1 MVIAVLEAIGFPW
14 LSGFP
19 LLLFLFRSPVL
30 VLFHLPMKSFSLK
43 KLLSLWQIAIA
54 VSGERK
60 DCRHG
65 TYMPDTETCSCDR
78 HWNTAGITDTID
90 FLEGVCEQY
99 QCVSDQVCRENL
111 RGHIDLDYVSC
122 PVPKWNCYCGW
133 KYAFMSGWHGFETP
147 RYENVTNSTGA
158 VRNSTGAECMGV
170 MYTFSVWSYLTLKW
184 LIQQVVIITLTLFV
198 VLLCFGKKRIRCD
211 HHDPSL
217 LKEIRKL
224 CGSPPDCTGG
234 CHVQGEGWT
243 LDRITDDFAWSFYA
257 LSLGIW
263 TLIFLV
269 VLFGLAMFAWSVVL
283 WAMVLLLIIVA
294 AVAGLCMLCGEG
306 AGGHSCDCGGCSCDC
321 CGCDPGAGLIDDGT
335 LADTFYWGGPH
346 PLTGPFWCD
355 VGGFGST
362 EDSCW
367 SCNGFCFPI
376 AWLVLRFPRMPDNLW
391 GGVVGRFLGTHSFA
405 AEDRAYRGG
414 SDCIDFLGLYW
425 MRAGDLHGH
434 NEWRVQVHDFLYRF
448 DAAELPYHDIGTTS
462 DDGTSYHRIGNAT
475 IQLLHRKFGEGD
487 RCVPSSFED
496 YRNNKC
502 WICQQEDEIDWD
514 LWLTCKHMYCQNC
527 SEKMLRRRMPC
538 PLCRV
543 FSTSIWRG
551 YRSNGSIPSHAP
563 NGVSSP

>member
-19 LLLFLFRSPVL
+19 LLPFLFRSPVL

-224 CGSPPDCTGG
+224 CGSPRTAPG
-234 CHVQGEGWT
+234 V
-243 LDRITDDFAWSFYA
+243 
-257 LSLGIW
+257 
-263 TLIFLV
+263 
-269 VLFGLAMFAWSVVL
+269 AMFRERDGL
-283 WAMVLLLIIVA
+283 W
-294 AVAGLCMLCGEG
+294 
-306 AGGHSCDCGGCSCDC
+306 
-321 CGCDPGAGLIDDGT
+321 
-335 LADTFYWGGPH
+335 
-346 PLTGPFWCD
+346 
-355 VGGFGST
+355 T
-362 EDSCW
+362 ESQM
-367 SCNGFCFPI
+367 I
-376 AWLVLRFPRMPDNLW
+376 
-391 GGVVGRFLGTHSFA
+391 
-405 AEDRAYRGG
+405 
-414 SDCIDFLGLYW
+414 
-425 MRAGDLHGH
+425 LHG
-434 NEWRVQVHDFLYRF
+434 VSMLFLLEF
-448 DAAELPYHDIGTTS
+448 GPS
-462 DDGTSYHRIGNAT
+462 FSSWSYLAW
-475 IQLLHRKFGEGD
+475 QCLHGRLCFGPW
-487 RCVPSSFED
+487 C
-496 YRNNKC
+496 C
-502 WICQQEDEIDWD
+502 
-514 LWLTCKHMYCQNC
+514 C
-527 SEKMLRRRMPC
+527 SL
-538 PLCRV
+538 
-543 FSTSIWRG
+543 S
-551 YRSNGSIPSHAP
+551 
-563 NGVSSP
+563 